1 MRLPRVAPRNP
12 RTLGG
17 AARWVLTPLSARRAA
32 VSDEGDEKARSAVT
46 DPRTAGPSTVMTG
59 EITRSFATLWMRYAG
74 VAPGNVRTE
83 LRGDVVT
90 CVLVNAV
97 EAFESRTAGPHSEV
111 PRSRDAARGTA
122 GLTLAGYKREA
133 VETVVRLTRQ
143 RVASFLSSHDRDT
156 NVATEI
162 FTLEPPPRAR
172 GRSAARPR
180 PSQRRSNT
188 RAASFT

>member
-1 MRLPRVAPRNP
+1 
-12 RTLGG
+12 
-17 AARWVLTPLSARRAA
+17 
-32 VSDEGDEKARSAVT
+32 VT

-59 EITRSFATLWMRYAG
+59 DITRSFTSLWTRYSG
-74 VAPGNVRTE
+74 VQPSDVRTE

-97 EAFESRTAGPHSEV
+97 EAFEGRTTDR
-111 PRSRDAARGTA
+111 RSRDVTRGTA
-122 GLTLAGYKREA
+122 DLTLAGYKLEA

-162 FTLEPPPRAR
+162 FTLEPPPRTR
-172 GRSAARPR
+172 GRPSRARDVHPPLR
-180 PSQRRSNT
+180 PT
-188 RAASFT
+188 RAAARAASIT

>member
-1 MRLPRVAPRNP
+1 
-12 RTLGG
+12 
-17 AARWVLTPLSARRAA
+17 
-32 VSDEGDEKARSAVT
+32 VT

-74 VAPGNVRTE
+74 AAPGNVRTE

-97 EAFESRTAGPHSEV
+97 EAFESRTNGPR
-111 PRSRDAARGTA
+111 PRDAARGA
-122 GLTLAGYKREA
+122 ADLTLAGYKREA
-133 VETVVRLTRQ
+133 VETVGRLTRQ
-143 RVASFLSSHDRDT
+143 RVVSFLSSHDRET

-172 GRSAARPR
+172 GRPSRARDVHRLVRPTRAAARPAR
-180 PSQRRSNT
+180 IT
-188 RAASFT
+188 

>member
-1 MRLPRVAPRNP
+1 M
-12 RTLGG
+12 
-17 AARWVLTPLSARRAA
+17 
-32 VSDEGDEKARSAVT
+32 T

-59 EITRSFATLWMRYAG
+59 DITRSFTSLWTRYSG
-74 VAPGNVRTE
+74 VQPSDVRTE

-97 EAFESRTAGPHSEV
+97 EAFESRTTNR
-111 PRSRDAARGTA
+111 RSRGVTRGTA
-122 GLTLAGYKREA
+122 DLTLAGYKLEA

-162 FTLEPPPRAR
+162 FTLEPPPRTRGRPSRAR
-172 GRSAARPR
+172 GAPPMLRPTRGAA
-180 PSQRRSNT
+180 
-188 RAASFT
+188 RAASLT